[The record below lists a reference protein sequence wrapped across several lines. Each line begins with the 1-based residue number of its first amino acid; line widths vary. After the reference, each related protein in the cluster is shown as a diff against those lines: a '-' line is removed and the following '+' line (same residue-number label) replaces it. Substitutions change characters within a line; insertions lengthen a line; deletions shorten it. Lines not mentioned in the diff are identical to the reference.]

1 MTAMSTPVEIRWRR
15 FWGVSTRCHV
25 GSRRG
30 LLDGINAHT
39 RPPSGTGPSAR
50 VLRGWRNGTILVTSA
65 GRQRRTTR

>member
-1 MTAMSTPVEIRWRR
+1 MTAMSTPGGDTLAA
-15 FWGVSTRCHV
+15 FLGGLNPMHL

-50 VLRGWRNGTILVTSA
+50 VLRGLEEWHDLGH
-65 GRQRRTTR
+65 